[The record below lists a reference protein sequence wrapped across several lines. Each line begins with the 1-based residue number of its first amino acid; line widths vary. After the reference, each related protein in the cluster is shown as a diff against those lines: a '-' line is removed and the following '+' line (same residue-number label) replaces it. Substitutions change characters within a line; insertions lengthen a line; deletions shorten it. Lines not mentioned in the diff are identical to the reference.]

1 MILYFPLLLGNNN
14 KIKYMCISIRA
25 VLIFILTNAPFFIHV
40 ESQIREISAGRGM
53 GKTYEMEE
61 LKQKGLDRQHF

>member
-1 MILYFPLLLGNNN
+1 
-14 KIKYMCISIRA
+14 MCISIRA

-40 ESQIREISAGRGM
+40 ESQICEISAGRGM

>member
-1 MILYFPLLLGNNN
+1 MILYFSLLLENTN

-25 VLIFILTNAPFFIHV
+25 FLIFILTNAPFLLVLNLKSLKHQLVV
-40 ESQIREISAGRGM
+40 EW

-61 LKQKGLDRQHF
+61 LKQ